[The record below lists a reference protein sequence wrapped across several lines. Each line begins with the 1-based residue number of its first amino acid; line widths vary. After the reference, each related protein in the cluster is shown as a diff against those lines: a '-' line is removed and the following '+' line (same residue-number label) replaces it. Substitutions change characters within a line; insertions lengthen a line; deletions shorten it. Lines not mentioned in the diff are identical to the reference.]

1 MSNNFFE
8 NQSDGKRKLYIDL
21 LEVTGS
27 LSNLF
32 AESSNPFLY
41 YRAMENIFCK
51 AFDAENLSRSDVSAD
66 AGKDGIGIGLKTF
79 LQNNGNTFQK
89 VAEFNKDSNVLR
101 NLKDME
107 LVKKVASMRNERI
120 KSTMRICGLNDMMY
134 HLVTRSDKY
143 MAIYEEHMDLID
155 IDSIRITKKNKNTI
169 HFGDNIH
176 DYSFSLSKS
185 TLLKRFDTSD
195 TRKIFGFYVD
205 ILDDPYDFLLSIES
219 RKDDVDKIKL
229 INTNDDIVDYII
241 LPLYSPKT
249 NEVEERSG
257 LNQWNA
263 RGRKRNENEVYIA
276 IPSFI
281 HKNKKNFFE
290 YNTDDY
296 KTEPFNVKL
305 PNGKILNMK
314 VAQQGGKAL
323 MSNPNSALGEWILRE
338 ILELKPM
345 ELVTKEQLDIIG
357 IDSVKLSKSKAGIFY
372 LDFLKS
378 GSFEEFEEKYREEYK
393 QK

>member
-169 HFGDNIH
+169 HFSDNIH

-296 KTEPFNVKL
+296 KTESFNVKL

>member
-1 MSNNFFE
+1 MNYSFFGE
-8 NQSDGKRKLYIDL
+8 QDNDSKKLYIEL

-32 AESSNPFLY
+32 AESKNPFLY

-51 AFDAENLSRSDVSAD
+51 AFDAKNLSRSDISAD

-89 VAEFNKDSNVLR
+89 VAEFNKDSDILR
-101 NLKDME
+101 GLNDIDLI
-107 LVKKVASMRNERI
+107 KKVAVMRNERI

-143 MAIYEEHMDLID
+143 MAIYEEHMDLVD
-155 IDSIRITKKNKNTI
+155 IDNIVMTKKNKNTI
-169 HFGDNIH
+169 HFNDKIN

-195 TRKIFGFYVD
+195 SRKIFGFDVD
-205 ILDDPYDFLLSIES
+205 ILDDPYEFLLSIK
-219 RKDDVDKIKL
+219 RKSNNKDSFEF
-229 INTNDDIVDYII
+229 INTNDYIVDYIV

-249 NEVEERSG
+249 KKVEKRSG

-263 RGRKRNENEVYIA
+263 NGRKRNENEVYIS

-281 HKNKKNFFE
+281 HKCKKGFFT

-296 KTEPFNVKL
+296 KTAPFDVKL
-305 PNGKILNMK
+305 PNGKTLSVK
-314 VAQQGGKAL
+314 VAQAGGKAL
-323 MSNPNSALGEWILRE
+323 MSNPNSAMGEWILRE

-345 ELVTKEQLDIIG
+345 EIVTKEQLDIIG
-357 IDSVKLSKSKAGIFY
+357 IDSVKLSKSKDGEYF
-372 LDFLKS
+372 LDFLRL
-378 GSFEEFEEKYREEYK
+378 GSFEEFEEKYNG